1 MPSSCIIADN
11 AAQFT
16 RVNFPE
22 NICLRFI
29 NIKTE
34 YSFVN
39 SKEKSLNDS
48 LDFPKLLQ
56 LDQSPIIKAPD
67 LDEIC
72 ELIENSVNHFD
83 NVYIILHS
91 KEINPVYG
99 LILDHLNKIRGRASV
114 HLIDSQSLSIGQGFL
129 VQSAVDMISR
139 NMDGHQIEE
148 TLREQVPHIYTLL
161 CTPGLSYL
169 HNAGFIDKGQA
180 VVGEMLSL
188 LPIFSLEDG
197 KFNPIDKL
205 KNIHGVI
212 EYFIEY
218 IDEFDD
224 LLQVS
229 FLQSTPPAIQEA
241 KLIKQYIEE
250 NYPDTAYTEHP
261 HNNYLASLIGPK
273 GFGLVVIEK
282 TN

>member
-22 NICLRFI
+22 NVCLRFI
-29 NIKTE
+29 NFKTE

-39 SKEKSLNDS
+39 LKDNKQINSLE
-48 LDFPKLLQ
+48 FPKHLPLKQ
-56 LDQSPIIKAPD
+56 DPIVRVPD
-67 LDEIC
+67 FDEIR
-72 ELIENSVNHFD
+72 EVIDNSVNHFD
-83 NVYIILHS
+83 EVFIILHS
-91 KEINPVYG
+91 KEINPAYATIMN
-99 LILDHLNKIRGRASV
+99 LLNKLRGRAVV

-129 VQSAVDMISR
+129 IQSAVDLISK
-139 NMDGHQIEE
+139 NTDGNLIEE
-148 TLREQVPHIYTLL
+148 TLREQIPHIYTLL
-161 CTPGLSYL
+161 CTPGTSYL
-169 HNAGFIDKGQA
+169 HNAGFIDKGQGLI
-180 VVGEMLSL
+180 GEMLSL

-212 EYFIEY
+212 DYFIEY
-218 IDEFDD
+218 IEEFDN

-229 FLQSTPPAIQEA
+229 FLQSTPPAIQET
-241 KLIKQYIEE
+241 KMIKQYLEE
-250 NYPDTAYTEHP
+250 NYPNTLYTEHP

-273 GFGLVVIEK
+273 GFGMVVIEK
-282 TN
+282 TE

>member
-1 MPSSCIIADN
+1 MPSCCIIADN

-29 NIKTE
+29 NFKTE

-39 SKEKSLNDS
+39 IKEKGQSGNQ
-48 LDFPKLLQ
+48 DFPRSLPFDKGSIVSLP
-56 LDQSPIIKAPD
+56 DQ
-67 LDEIC
+67 DEIR
-72 ELIENSVNHFD
+72 EIIESSVNHFD
-83 NVYIILHS
+83 EVFIILHS
-91 KEINPVYG
+91 KEINLAYG
-99 LILDHLNKIRGRASV
+99 MIVDLLNKIKGRATV

-129 VQSAVDMISR
+129 IQSAVDLISKNINGNR
-139 NMDGHQIEE
+139 IEE
-148 TLREQVPHIYTLL
+148 ILREQVPHIYTLL
-161 CTPGLSYL
+161 CAPGLSYL
-169 HNAGFIDKGQA
+169 HNAGFIDKGQG

-197 KFNPIDKL
+197 KFTPIDKL

-212 EYFIEY
+212 DYFIEY

-224 LLQVS
+224 ILQVS

-241 KLIKQYIEE
+241 KLIKQYVEE
-250 NYPDTAYTEHP
+250 NYPDTTYTEHP

-273 GFGLVVIEK
+273 GFGLVVIE
-282 TN
+282 NIS

>member
-29 NIKTE
+29 NLKTE

-39 SKEKSLNDS
+39 SKEVPLNTGK
-48 LDFPKLLQ
+48 DFPKHLQ
-56 LDQSPIIKAPD
+56 LDQDPIIKVPD
-67 LDEIC
+67 VEEIR
-72 ELIENSVNHFD
+72 EVIENSVNHFD
-83 NVYIILHS
+83 DVFIILHS
-91 KEINPVYG
+91 KDINPVYDM
-99 LILDHLNKIRGRASV
+99 ILHILNKIRGRAAV

-129 VQSAVDMISR
+129 IQSAVDLISK
-139 NMDGHQIEE
+139 NIDGNQIEE

-161 CTPGLSYL
+161 CTPGFSYL
-169 HNAGFIDKGQA
+169 HNAGFIDKGQG
-180 VVGEMLSL
+180 VIGEMLSL
-188 LPIFSLEDG
+188 LPVFSLEDG
-197 KFNPIDKL
+197 KFTPIDKM
-205 KNIHGVI
+205 KNTHGVI
-212 EYFIEY
+212 EYFLEY

-241 KLIKQYIEE
+241 KLIKGYIEE
-250 NYPDTAYTEHP
+250 NYPDTTYTEHP

>member
-29 NIKTE
+29 NLKTE

-39 SKEKSLNDS
+39 SKEIPPNTGK
-48 LDFPKLLQ
+48 DFPKHLR
-56 LDQSPIIKAPD
+56 LDQDPIIKVPD
-67 LDEIC
+67 VEEIR
-72 ELIENSVNHFD
+72 EVIENSVNHFD
-83 NVYIILHS
+83 DVFIILHS

-99 LILDHLNKIRGRASV
+99 MILHMLNKIRGRAAV

-129 VQSAVDMISR
+129 IQSAVDLISK
-139 NMDGHQIEE
+139 NIDGNQIEE

-161 CTPGLSYL
+161 CTPGFSYL
-169 HNAGFIDKGQA
+169 HNAGFIDKGQG
-180 VVGEMLSL
+180 VIGEMLSL
-188 LPIFSLEDG
+188 LPVFSLEDG
-197 KFNPIDKL
+197 KFTPIDKM
-205 KNIHGVI
+205 KNTHGVI
-212 EYFIEY
+212 EYFLEY

-241 KLIKQYIEE
+241 KLIKGYIEE
-250 NYPDTAYTEHP
+250 NYPDTTYTEHP

>member
-1 MPSSCIIADN
+1 MSSSCIIADN

-22 NICLRFI
+22 YICLRFI
-29 NIKTE
+29 NFKTE

-39 SKEKSLNDS
+39 SKEKPQIGAQ
-48 LDFPKLLQ
+48 DFPKYLKLNQ
-56 LDQSPIIKAPD
+56 TPVVKVPD
-67 LDEIC
+67 CDEVRDI
-72 ELIENSVNHFD
+72 IENSVNHFD
-83 NVYIILHS
+83 DVYIILHS
-91 KEINPVYG
+91 KEINPVYN
-99 LILDHLNKIRGRASV
+99 LILDLLNKIRGRASV
-114 HLIDSQSLSIGQGFL
+114 HLIDSQTLSIGQGFL
-129 VQSAVDMISR
+129 VQSAVDLISK
-139 NMDGHQIEE
+139 NINGNQIEE

-169 HNAGFIDKGQA
+169 HNAGFIDKGQG

-188 LPIFSLEDG
+188 LPVFSLEDG
-197 KFNPIDKL
+197 KFTPIDKM
-205 KNIHGVI
+205 KNNHGVI

-224 LLQVS
+224 LFQVS

-241 KLIKQYIEE
+241 KLIKQYLEE
-250 NYPDTAYTEHP
+250 NYPNTTYTEHP

>member
-1 MPSSCIIADN
+1 MQSCCIIADN

-29 NIKTE
+29 NFKTE
-34 YSFVN
+34 YSFIN
-39 SKEKSLNDS
+39 SKEKSQIS
-48 LDFPKLLQ
+48 GSDFPKQ
-56 LDQSPIIKAPD
+56 LALNQGPIVSGPAF
-67 LDEIC
+67 DEIR
-72 ELIENSVNHFD
+72 EVIENSINHFD
-83 NVYIILHS
+83 DVFIILHS
-91 KEINPVYG
+91 KEINPAYG
-99 LILDHLNKIRGRASV
+99 IIIDLLQKIRGRAAV

-129 VQSAVDMISR
+129 IQSAVDLITK
-139 NMDGHQIEE
+139 NINGNQIEE
-148 TLREQVPHIYTLL
+148 ILREQVPHIYTLL

-169 HNAGFIDKGQA
+169 NNAGFIDKGQA

-197 KFNPIDKL
+197 NFTPIDKL

-250 NYPDTAYTEHP
+250 NYPETNYTEHP

-273 GFGLVVIEK
+273 GFGMVVIEK
-282 TN
+282 TE

>member
-29 NIKTE
+29 NFKTE
-34 YSFVN
+34 YSFIN
-39 SKEKSLNDS
+39 TKEKPQNEI
-48 LDFPKLLQ
+48 LDFPKQ
-56 LDQSPIIKAPD
+56 LGFDQSAIIKTPD
-67 LDEIC
+67 YDEIK
-72 ELIENSVNHFD
+72 EVIENSVNHFD
-83 NVYIILHS
+83 DVYIILHS
-91 KEINPVYG
+91 KEINPAYG
-99 LILDHLNKIRGRASV
+99 MIVELLNKIRGRALV
-114 HLIDSQSLSIGQGFL
+114 HFIDSQSLSIGQGFL
-129 VQSAVDMISR
+129 VQSAVDLISKKI
-139 NMDGHQIEE
+139 DGNQIEE
-148 TLREQVPHIYTLL
+148 ILREQVPHIYTLL

-169 HNAGFIDKGQA
+169 HNAGFIDKGQG

-197 KFNPIDKL
+197 KFTPIDKL

-250 NYPDTAYTEHP
+250 NYPDTTYTEHP

-282 TN
+282 TE

>member
-48 LDFPKLLQ
+48 LDFPRHLRLNQ
-56 LDQSPIIKAPD
+56 NPIIKTPD
-67 LDEIC
+67 FDEIC
-72 ELIENSVNHFD
+72 EIIENSVNHFD
-83 NVYIILHS
+83 DVYIILHS

-139 NMDGHQIEE
+139 NIDGHQIEE

-250 NYPDTAYTEHP
+250 NYPDTLYTEHP

>member
-29 NIKTE
+29 NFKTE
-34 YSFVN
+34 YSFLN
-39 SKEKSLNDS
+39 SKEKSQNTGLE
-48 LDFPKLLQ
+48 FPKHLQ
-56 LDQSPIIKAPD
+56 LNQSPIVQAPD
-67 LDEIC
+67 YNEIR
-72 ELIENSVNHFD
+72 EIIENSVNHFD
-83 NVYIILHS
+83 DVFIILHS
-91 KEINPVYG
+91 KEINPVYSV
-99 LILDHLNKIRGRASV
+99 ILDLINKIRGRAAV

-129 VQSAVDMISR
+129 VQSAVDMISK
-139 NMDGHQIEE
+139 NMNGHQIEE

-169 HNAGFIDKGQA
+169 HNAGFIDNGQG

-205 KNIHGVI
+205 KNVHGVI

-218 IDEFDD
+218 IEEFDD

-250 NYPDTAYTEHP
+250 NYPDTVYTEHP